1 MKLNPVHSLPE
12 AMSSI
17 KYFVLDLNTDL
28 SPFRIAF
35 DGNPRLLQ
43 FRIKIEK
50 QDTQLI
56 DKIVNR
62 IIQYLIHYVR
72 STYMKI
78 DLGFGI

>member
-1 MKLNPVHSLPE
+1 MKLNPGHSLPE

-43 FRIKIEK
+43 FLIKIEK
-50 QDTQLI
+50 
-56 DKIVNR
+56 
-62 IIQYLIHYVR
+62 
-72 STYMKI
+72 
-78 DLGFGI
+78 